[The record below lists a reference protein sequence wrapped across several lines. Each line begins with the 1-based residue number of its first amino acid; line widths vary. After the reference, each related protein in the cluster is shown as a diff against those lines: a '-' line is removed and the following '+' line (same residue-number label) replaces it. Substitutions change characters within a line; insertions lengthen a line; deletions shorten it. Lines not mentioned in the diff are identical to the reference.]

1 MITGVSARLIS
12 DVRYAACSTYRV
24 CVNEMPFCHAE
35 MCLSSIYLDLTPADV
50 LWLYGMSPVTEYRG
64 GAGASVQCVPCP
76 SRQDPCLLNG
86 GVSQLPLIPT
96 EGVNSIS
103 WLFSQYLENVSM
115 SALSFLVDP

>member
-1 MITGVSARLIS
+1 MLDLNDIYLVCQLDYQS
-12 DVRYAACSTYRV
+12 STYRV

-50 LWLYGMSPVTEYRG
+50 LWLYGMSPITEYRG

-86 GVSQLPLIPT
+86 GVSQLPLAAT
-96 EGVNSIS
+96 EGVNRIS
-103 WLFSQYLENVSM
+103 W
-115 SALSFLVDP
+115 